1 MKTLA
6 NVPPLRVNAPVCGA
20 GDVETTAV
28 TPDALTVKTLWNV
41 RLSCQNTTCKAYCP
55 SPVRNSHSNAST
67 YGYFESFFD
76 GQGQVAREVL
86 RANQS
91 APIFYILIHRRRPVG
106 DRFRA
111 ARDRRS
117 RRRTSEG
124 ETLLG
129 LVVPNRKP
137 GQAIALVVFDAPRA
151 VRRTL
156 IADIDATLNAERIC
170 ASLEAGWAERDDTL
184 PDIVVPN
191 RPLGQA
197 ITLVVSDAPRAVDGT
212 PIADIDAT
220 LNTER
225 ICALHEAGWAGRGET
240 LLGIVV
246 PNRKPGQAIALVVSD
261 APRAMRRTLIA
272 DIDATLNAER
282 ICADKKFKRL
292 FFPLS

>member
-1 MKTLA
+1 
-6 NVPPLRVNAPVCGA
+6 
-20 GDVETTAV
+20 
-28 TPDALTVKTLWNV
+28 
-41 RLSCQNTTCKAYCP
+41 
-55 SPVRNSHSNAST
+55 
-67 YGYFESFFD
+67 
-76 GQGQVAREVL
+76 
-86 RANQS
+86 
-91 APIFYILIHRRRPVG
+91 
-106 DRFRA
+106 
-111 ARDRRS
+111 
-117 RRRTSEG
+117 
-124 ETLLG
+124 
-129 LVVPNRKP
+129 
-137 GQAIALVVFDAPRA
+137 

-170 ASLEAGWAERDDTL
+170 ASLEAGWAGRDDTL